1 MVAAFTILAS
11 ACAARMEF
19 VLDERDA
26 ARQQP
31 WGGTLEI
38 DIAHAARQLPKIPL
52 KISLKTVI

>member
-1 MVAAFTILAS
+1 MLAS
-11 ACAARMEF
+11 ACAAGMEF
-19 VLDERDA
+19 VLDERGA